1 MTTITTE
8 DFDKDDIK
16 NYSYKDKEYYKIYN
30 RRLYEQ
36 RNGKD
41 CKCDICGTI
50 VKYCHMKRHQN
61 TNKCKKIKESNMEP
75 NKLAPLEERISQ
87 LEKLL
92 SMHGIT
98 DEPIDD
104 DGDNEFIDTFGS

>member
-1 MTTITTE
+1 MTTTTAK

-16 NYSYKDKEYYKIYN
+16 NYTYKDKEYYKIYN

-41 CKCDICGTI
+41 CKCDICGTV

-61 TNKCKKIKESNMEP
+61 TNKSKKIKESNTEP
-75 NKLAPLEERISQ
+75 NKLVPLEKRISQ
-87 LEKLL
+87 LENLL
-92 SMHGIT
+92 SKHGIT
-98 DEPIDD
+98 NEPEDD
-104 DGDNEFIDTFGS
+104 DDVFNDSISS